1 MSWFV
6 KFMVSPA
13 GRAARTV
20 AGFALI
26 AGGLLGVGGTAGV
39 ALAAVGLVP
48 LLAGVVDG
56 CLFAPLFGYFLSGSR
71 TRAAL

>member
-6 KFMVSPA
+6 KFMVSSVGRLARILA
-13 GRAARTV
+13 GL
-20 AGFALI
+20 ALI
-26 AGGLLGVGGTAGV
+26 AGGLIGVGGVGGAIV
-39 ALAAVGLVP
+39 AAVGLVP
-48 LLAGVVDG
+48 LLAGIVDG